1 MKINLFSKFLLS
13 VLVFLFVYS
22 LLEISFT
29 GLVFSYR
36 LYLFKVFLLICLV
49 FMIYSSILAFYAI
62 RIKRPYALRILFG
75 IIVAYLFILL
85 SVLSWLH
92 LIDYTATSIELF
104 LAMIIVFATV
114 LASRYAHVFN
124 SLEKANAD
132 LLILDKMK
140 DDFLATTS
148 HELKTP
154 LHGIIGLSQT
164 LIDGSPDLVTPAQK
178 ENHELICSEA
188 KHHCCS
194 PEAVKDNYLHFLF
207 DKKL

>member
-49 FMIYSSILAFYAI
+49 FMMYSSILAFYAI

-178 ENHELICSEA
+178 ENLELICSEA